1 MSSEILPTT
10 ILYWA
15 IVVLADFG
23 SAYAGYIALSVWR
36 GLSVPIYRSR
46 ALWIGVLA
54 IVFCL
59 GFPVSGNVGR
69 LLPSNY
75 YFVSVALT
83 YFTLYPAF
91 VIAFFAWI
99 DRTITMLVRLDFLRR
114 DLVGWSKMRWVFRA
128 FAGATV
134 VRAWI
139 YSAYVTPSIFI
150 FQPGSDLSVRARFF
164 SDPYLGVLFFI
175 PLIYGS
181 IALVVGSRRTQDK
194 TFRSHSKWLGYATG
208 AVVLSFLS
216 FGLTTDPILGA
227 VPFLPVAYSLYR
239 VSRFLVPIGK
249 LSPQERTT

>member
-1 MSSEILPTT
+1 MSSDLLATT

-15 IVVLADFG
+15 IVVSSEFG
-23 SAYAGYIALSVWR
+23 SAYAGYTALSVWR
-36 GLSVPIYRSR
+36 GLSVPIFRSR
-46 ALWIGVLA
+46 ALWIGILA
-54 IVFCL
+54 IIFCL
-59 GFPVSGNVGR
+59 GFPVSGNVSR

-99 DRTITMLVRLDFLRR
+99 DRTITMLVRLDYLRR
-114 DLVGWSKMRWVFRA
+114 DLVGWSRMRWVFRA

-139 YSAYVTPSIFI
+139 YSAYATPSIFVL
-150 FQPGSDLSVRARFF
+150 QSGSDLGVRARFF
-164 SDPYLGVLFFI
+164 SDPYLVVLFFI

-181 IALVVGSRRTQDK
+181 ITLVIGSRRTQDL
-194 TFRSHSKWLGYATG
+194 TFRLHSKWLGYATG

-227 VPFLPVAYSLYR
+227 LPFLPIAYSLYK
-239 VSRFLVPIGK
+239 VSKFLVPVGK
-249 LSPQERTT
+249 LSS